1 VPAVRAAWGVNVH
14 RVEKTTMLLRIIRK
28 MWADDSGA
36 IMATE
41 YIFLITMLIIGT
53 ITGLT
58 ALRQAVISESVEL
71 ANAIM
76 SLSQSYSFSGQSFA
90 GAYTAGS
97 CAIDSPNTINVQAV
111 SVTSPASIN
120 QLPCD

>member
-1 VPAVRAAWGVNVH
+1 
-14 RVEKTTMLLRIIRK
+14 MQICIIRK
-28 MWADDSGA
+28 LWADDRGA
-36 IMATE
+36 VLATE
-41 YIFLITMLIIGT
+41 FVFLMTVLVLGT

-97 CAIDSPNTINVQAV
+97 AATDSPNTINVQAV
-111 SVTSPASIN
+111 NAASPATIN
-120 QLPCD
+120 QAPCD

>member
-1 VPAVRAAWGVNVH
+1 VRAALSFNVH

-28 MWADDSGA
+28 LWADDCGA
-36 IMATE
+36 IIATE
-41 YIFLITMLIIGT
+41 YIFLITMLVIGT

-76 SLSQSYSFSGQSFA
+76 SLNQSYSFSGQSFA

-97 CAIDSPNTINVQAV
+97 SATDSPNTINVQGVNAA
-111 SVTSPASIN
+111 SPASVN
-120 QLPCD
+120 QVPCD